1 MHGSVI
7 TAFDKSSVKI
17 KEILKG
23 GFQLFHNSP
32 GRREDYESVSGSTKY
47 PLLYFATRRVENKL
61 VAEAMI
67 EVWPNLIKLI
77 NFWTSIPNSKP
88 PTCKNYGNVC
98 DAVKDPFMIS
108 KLMFFS
114 FVCGLVELYLNVF
127 QGDRP
132 MVPLIYSEVKSVIK
146 SLLSLIV
153 KPSIIEKFNTATGLE
168 NINLSSEENLLQLK
182 KDVQMG
188 FGMKK

>member
-7 TAFDKSSVKI
+7 TVFDKSSMKI

-47 PLLYFATRRVENKL
+47 PLFYFATRRVENKL

-77 NFWTSIPNSKP
+77 KFWTSIPNS
-88 PTCKNYGNVC
+88 
-98 DAVKDPFMIS
+98 
-108 KLMFFS
+108 
-114 FVCGLVELYLNVF
+114 
-127 QGDRP
+127 
-132 MVPLIYSEVKSVIK
+132 
-146 SLLSLIV
+146 
-153 KPSIIEKFNTATGLE
+153 ATY
-168 NINLSSEENLLQLK
+168 
-182 KDVQMG
+182 M
-188 FGMKK
+188 

>member
-1 MHGSVI
+1 M
-7 TAFDKSSVKI
+7 KI

-32 GRREDYESVSGSTKY
+32 ERREDYESVSGSTKY
-47 PLLYFATRRVENKL
+47 PLFYIATPKVENKL

-77 NFWTSIPNSKP
+77 NLWTSLRNSKP
-88 PTCKNYGNVC
+88 PTCKSYGNVC
-98 DAVKDPFMIS
+98 DAVKYPFMIS
-108 KLMFFS
+108 KLTFSS

-127 QGDRP
+127 QDDRP
-132 MVPLIYSEVKSVIK
+132 MVPLIVPLIYSKVKSVIK

-153 KPSIIEKFNTATGLE
+153 KPIIEKSKTATDLK
-168 NINLSSEENLLQLK
+168 NINLLS
-182 KDVQMG
+182 
-188 FGMKK
+188 